1 MTVESGTPAPYVP
14 PSPALPFPSLR
25 SSHAEGFEEPALEW
39 AVRCGLVAGERAETY
54 WREVGLGEVSAR
66 AYPYADAATGL
77 VLTRWVG
84 WTACVE
90 RYFDVPSAPAPQEL
104 LTLVES
110 LAGAGEPPRVRH
122 PLAVALADL
131 WRDTSALMPP
141 HWNRHLAVNLA
152 GYVKACAA
160 ESQQLDGDPQQ
171 LGVEDQHL
179 GVEDY
184 FEQRRLTV
192 GSYVYCDLVE
202 LSVGFAVPDSLY
214 RSAVY
219 GRMRQVWN
227 DLTSLVNDLA
237 SVPKELAAG
246 DTLHNLVLLTH
257 HREAIPL
264 DRAALQ
270 VAAHVEELAGTFTT
284 LKEQLEA
291 EARRQHLTA
300 EDRDGVRRCVRAME
314 AFIAGEQR
322 WHELSSRYTPAGGP
336 PETYAVKGL

>member
-1 MTVESGTPAPYVP
+1 M
-14 PSPALPFPSLR
+14 
-25 SSHAEGFEEPALEW
+25 
-39 AVRCGLVAGERAETY
+39 AGRKAETY

-104 LTLVES
+104 LALVES
-110 LAGAGEPPRVRH
+110 LAAADGLPRLRH

-160 ESQQLDGDPQQ
+160 ESQQLDGDPQ
-171 LGVEDQHL
+171 HL
-179 GVEDY
+179 GVEGY

-246 DTLHNLVLLTH
+246 DMLHNLVLLTH

-264 DRAALQ
+264 AEAARQ
-270 VAAHVEELAGTFTT
+270 VAARIEELARTFTT
-284 LKEQLEA
+284 LKKQVEA
-291 EARRQHLTA
+291 ETRRPSIPA
-300 EDRDGVRRCVRAME
+300 EVRAGVRRCVRAME

-336 PETYAVKGL
+336 PETYAVKGP

>member
-1 MTVESGTPAPYVP
+1 MTAESGTPEPEPYVP

-25 SSHAEGFEEPALEW
+25 STHAEGFEEPALKW
-39 AVRCGLVAGERAETY
+39 AVRCGLVVGERAERY
-54 WREVGLGEVSAR
+54 WRAVGLSEVSAR
-66 AYPYADAATGL
+66 AYPYADAPTGL
-77 VLTRWVG
+77 VLTRWIG

-90 RYFDVPSAPAPQEL
+90 RYFDEPSAPAPREL
-104 LTLVES
+104 LTLVEN
-110 LAGAGEPPRVRH
+110 LTDTPGPLQVRH

-131 WRDTSALMPP
+131 WRDTTPLMPP

-171 LGVEDQHL
+171 LE
-179 GVEDY
+179 VEDY

-202 LSVGFAVPDSLY
+202 LSVGFAVPEGLY
-214 RSAVY
+214 RSSVFR
-219 GRMRQVWN
+219 RMRQVWN

-246 DTLHNLVLLTH
+246 DLLHNLVLLTH
-257 HREAIPL
+257 HREAVPL
-264 DRAALQ
+264 AEAARQ
-270 VAAHVEELAGTFTT
+270 VSAHIEGLAQTFTT
-284 LKEQLEA
+284 LKEQLET
-291 EARRQHLTA
+291 EARRQDLPA
-300 EDRDGVRRCVRAME
+300 ADRDDVGRCVRAME

-322 WHELSSRYTPAGGP
+322 WHELSSRYAPAGGP
-336 PETYAVKGL
+336 PQTYAVKGL